1 MLYLNIKPKQIA
13 QRKKTL
19 LSTYIWR
26 RKKILGGQQCKH
38 VGQRRQ
44 MVWKRS
50 KEIHRVKLERPTLN
64 RGSGLRHYLSP
75 TYNAVLCSLTRQLIN
90 HSHLGSPSPS
100 NPHEGWSSQRPI
112 SGPNDYETQRSHVS
126 ITTLKDTPTQSFKA
140 CNSPPV
146 S

>member
-1 MLYLNIKPKQIA
+1 MLD
-13 QRKKTL
+13 REDRWFERGVKK
-19 LSTYIWR
+19 SI
-26 RKKILGGQQCKH
+26 C
-38 VGQRRQ
+38 
-44 MVWKRS
+44 
-50 KEIHRVKLERPTLN
+50 VKLERPTLN